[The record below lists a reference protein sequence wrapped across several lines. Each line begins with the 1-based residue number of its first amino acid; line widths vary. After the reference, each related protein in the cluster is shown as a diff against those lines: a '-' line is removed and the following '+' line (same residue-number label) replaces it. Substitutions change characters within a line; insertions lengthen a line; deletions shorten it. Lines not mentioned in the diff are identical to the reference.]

1 MADANRRAL
10 ESAGSAAAA
19 GAVIGSFIPGIGT
32 LLGASIGGLYGA
44 VTGYMSASEENAQLS
59 SAEELAK
66 NAINDASAKLAAANA
81 EQKAAL
87 EEFINGQK
95 NVLNEVRVRKQ
106 KLAEEVA
113 AAEKGGIAEEEKQ
126 IDKGFEGLRG
136 ALKQQEGGLD
146 VVRQLQLEGIRQREA
161 LLGTEE
167 SAARRITA
175 PGGLLERQQQQNALA
190 RAQAM
195 QKARLGGPAAR
206 AALMGQ
212 FATQGAQLGMQAQQ
226 DIADAQ
232 RRVREGRMGFIGEQ
246 TSAEL
251 ERQRGLMDIYG
262 RRGTLDMDQARSAA
276 GFTGRRTGAEVAR
289 LQGQAEAD
297 VGYETGLGDLQAQRY
312 NTLTDL
318 RNEAAGREAGQ
329 VRDLSDT
336 QLSRLAREQELN
348 AAASQR
354 NLALIQSSMG
364 LAAANPAALS
374 GNALPNWASG
384 LFGGGGDAGAKTGP
398 VNQLSPNTFG
408 SSARQAQTM
417 GGLSKADVMA
427 DQFVPGINTRMGFV
441 ADPVPRMG
449 GIGPGLNSPYE
460 MPDAYRPDFYPTP
473 TGRPKQQYGAAIG
486 PGMGDAALTEM
497 PYSVA
502 PQPERMAYGQ
512 YDRRTRQPMG
522 SFRQRRQMDRTN
534 ERFGGLY

>member
-87 EEFINGQK
+87 EEFINDQK
-95 NVLNEVRVRKQ
+95 GVLAQVQSRKKQ
-106 KLAEEVA
+106 LSEEVA
-113 AAEKGGIAEEEKQ
+113 AAERGGIDREEQQ
-126 IDKGFEGLRG
+126 IDQGFYGLRG

-167 SAARRITA
+167 AAARRVTA

-232 RRVREGRMGFIGEQ
+232 RRVREGRMGLIGEQ

-289 LQGQAEAD
+289 LQGLSEAD
-297 VGYETGLGDLQAQRY
+297 IGYQTGVGDLQAQRY
-312 NTLTDL
+312 NALTDL
-318 RNEAAGREAGQ
+318 RNEASGREAGQ
-329 VRDLSDT
+329 VRDLSDV
-336 QLSRLAREQELN
+336 QLSRLAREQELS

-354 NLALIQSSMG
+354 NLALLQSSMG
-364 LAAANPAALS
+364 LAAANPAALG
-374 GNALPNWASG
+374 GNLLPNWAGGAGDAITSAAQGLGNAASSVANQFSSELRGASPMVQFGGFNVPASQIGGELGNAVQYGVG
-384 LFGGGGDAGAKTGP
+384 LFGQGARTLGDMQQT
-398 VNQLSPNTFG
+398 QS
-408 SSARQAQTM
+408 RQAQPP
-417 GGLSKADVMA
+417 SFSAQDNRSVYPA
-427 DQFVPGINTRMGFV
+427 ARM
-441 ADPVPRMG
+441 PR
-449 GIGPGLNSPYE
+449 
-460 MPDAYRPDFYPTP
+460 
-473 TGRPKQQYGAAIG
+473 
-486 PGMGDAALTEM
+486 
-497 PYSVA
+497 V
-502 PQPERMAYGQ
+502 
-512 YDRRTRQPMG
+512 YDRKTRQPMDFSLSG
-522 SFRQRRQMDRTN
+522 EQRRNALDLPSLSLSLPEYRSSN
-534 ERFGGLY
+534 PYANSPRGGLR